1 MDTSHKALIRRGRAL
16 VAIRMR
22 APTQAPS
29 QFSIHRS
36 RVRKVVATV
45 FALGAVLGAFGLSS
59 PVFEL
64 AAGAWT
70 LQAVFEFLLA
80 GVGLLLMA
88 LTGLVA
94 AWFAR
99 QEQPRP
105 LGRRAT
111 LLIGTTAPA
120 VSTGLLGLVYGVH
133 QGTVGGWLPALGFVY
148 VGQTVIGLQLFIGA
162 TEFDR
167 RPRRLLVVAVTS
179 GAAFIGAVVAVLSA
193 TVAEPTLE
201 TYLLA
206 AAPSVGVFAGFGGL
220 CYLLGYLLVRRPR
233 YHRIP

>member
-1 MDTSHKALIRRGRAL
+1 M

-45 FALGAVLGAFGLSS
+45 FALGAVMGAFGLSS

-64 AAGAWT
+64 APGAWT
-70 LQAVFEFLLA
+70 VQAIFEFVLA
-80 GVGLLLMA
+80 AVGLLLMA

-111 LLIGTTAPA
+111 LLIGTAAPA
-120 VSTGLLGLVYGVH
+120 VSTVLLGLVYGVH
-133 QGTVGGWLPALGFVY
+133 QGTVRAWLPTLGYVY
-148 VGQTVIGLQLFIGA
+148 VGQSVVGLQLFIGA
-162 TEFDR
+162 SEFDR
-167 RPRRLLVVAVTS
+167 RPKPLLVVAVAS
-179 GAAFIGAVVAVLSA
+179 GAAFIGAVLAVVSA
-193 TVAEPTLE
+193 TVAGPTLE

-206 AAPSVGVFAGFGGL
+206 AAPSVGVFVGFGGL
-220 CYLLGYLLVRRPR
+220 CYLLGYLLVRRPQ